1 MKAITLDEA
10 KKHLNIDN
18 SFTDDDNYIQ
28 QLITVA
34 TEAVLI
40 NADIASGNLGDG
52 EYPSLR
58 HAILLLVGNLY
69 ANRESTT
76 YSTINEVPDAF
87 RYLINLNR
95 NWSVG

>member
-1 MKAITLDEA
+1 MKAVTLEEA
-10 KKHLNIDN
+10 KKHLNIE
-18 SFTDDDNYIQ
+18 STFTEDDDYIQ
-28 QLITVA
+28 QLISVA

-40 NADIASGNLGDG
+40 NADCGTLGDG
-52 EYPSLR
+52 DNNPSLR
-58 HAILLLVGNLY
+58 HAILLLIGNLY

-76 YSTINEVPDAF
+76 YSTINEVPNAF